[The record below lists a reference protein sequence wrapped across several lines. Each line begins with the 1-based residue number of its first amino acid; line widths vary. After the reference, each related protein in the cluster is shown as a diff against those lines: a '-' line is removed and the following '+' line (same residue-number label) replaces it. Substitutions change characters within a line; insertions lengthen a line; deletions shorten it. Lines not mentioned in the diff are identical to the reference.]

1 MSRRTQR
8 VGDLLRAELSD
19 LLLKRVRDPRVK
31 MATVSRVEVSADL
44 SYARVGVSVLGEDE
58 EREEAV
64 EALVHARG
72 FLRSELARRL
82 RHLRVIPELRFEL
95 DRGPEHSQRISDL
108 LEELHADEQST

>member
-19 LLLKRVRDPRVK
+19 LMIKRVRDPRVR

-44 SYARVGVSVLGEDE
+44 SYARVGVSVLGEEE
-58 EREEAV
+58 EREDAV

-108 LEELHADEQST
+108 LEELHGDEQST

>member
-44 SYARVGVSVLGEDE
+44 SYARVGVSVLGEDD

-64 EALVHARG
+64 EALIHARG